1 MMGQFFNRVADSS
14 ARWLADPPHLENMD
28 CHFEKYGLLFI
39 IEKRIMEFGGDTMS
53 NVDCEVYRSNTV
65 SYLWRCE
72 AKEKERLFVQAARE
86 GRPANKVLSDAL
98 TIYLRLPEDVRK
110 IKLGQKMPKHL

>member
-1 MMGQFFNRVADSS
+1 M
-14 ARWLADPPHLENMD
+14 EN
-28 CHFEKYGLLFI
+28 
-39 IEKRIMEFGGDTMS
+39 GGDTMS

-98 TIYLRLPEDVRK
+98 KIYLDMPEDVRL
-110 IKLGQKMPKHL
+110 IKLGKKLPQYW

>member
-1 MMGQFFNRVADSS
+1 M
-14 ARWLADPPHLENMD
+14 EN
-28 CHFEKYGLLFI
+28 
-39 IEKRIMEFGGDTMS
+39 GGDTMS

-86 GRPANKVLSDAL
+86 SRPANKVLSDAL
-98 TIYLRLPEDVRK
+98 KIYLDMPEDVRL
-110 IKLGQKMPKHL
+110 IKLGKKLPQYW

>member
-1 MMGQFFNRVADSS
+1 
-14 ARWLADPPHLENMD
+14 
-28 CHFEKYGLLFI
+28 
-39 IEKRIMEFGGDTMS
+39 MEIGGDTMS

-86 GRPANKVLSDAL
+86 SRPANKVLSDAL
-98 TIYLRLPEDVRK
+98 TIYLSLPEDVRK
-110 IKLGQKMPKHL
+110 IKLGQKMPKYL

>member
-1 MMGQFFNRVADSS
+1 
-14 ARWLADPPHLENMD
+14 
-28 CHFEKYGLLFI
+28 
-39 IEKRIMEFGGDTMS
+39 MS

-72 AKEKERLFVQAARE
+72 QKEKEHLFVQAARE

-98 TIYLRLPEDVRK
+98 KIYLSLPEDVRL
-110 IKLGQKMPKHL
+110 IKLGKKLPKYW

>member
-1 MMGQFFNRVADSS
+1 M
-14 ARWLADPPHLENMD
+14 EN
-28 CHFEKYGLLFI
+28 
-39 IEKRIMEFGGDTMS
+39 GGDTMS

-98 TIYLRLPEDVRK
+98 KIYLDMPEDVRL
-110 IKLGQKMPKHL
+110 IKLGKKLPQHW

>member
-1 MMGQFFNRVADSS
+1 
-14 ARWLADPPHLENMD
+14 
-28 CHFEKYGLLFI
+28 
-39 IEKRIMEFGGDTMS
+39 MS

-72 AKEKERLFVQAARE
+72 AKEKEHLFVQAARE

-98 TIYLRLPEDVRK
+98 KIYLSLPEDVRL
-110 IKLGQKMPKHL
+110 IKLGKKLPQYW

>member
-1 MMGQFFNRVADSS
+1 
-14 ARWLADPPHLENMD
+14 MD
-28 CHFEKYGLLFI
+28 
-39 IEKRIMEFGGDTMS
+39 FGGDTMS

-72 AKEKERLFVQAARE
+72 AKEKERLFVQAAKE

-98 TIYLRLPEDVRK
+98 RIYLDLPEHVRQ
-110 IKLGQKMPKHL
+110 IKLGKKMPLGW